1 MTASIWNNRYDAEAY
16 VYGTEPAA
24 SLRAQAW
31 RLRPGMTALVLADG
45 EGRNGVWLA
54 GQGLD
59 VTSVDQSAVGLA
71 KARRLAASRDVEIH
85 TVEADLAAWAWP
97 VAAFDA
103 VVLVFAHFPAAI
115 RTTIHQSAAKA
126 LKPDGLLILE
136 AYRPSQLGKTSGGPK
151 SADMLYEPSAL
162 RTDFAGLEIL
172 EILEGTV
179 FLDEG
184 VLHRGEGDVV
194 RLLARRPV
202 ELC

>member
-1 MTASIWNNRYDAEAY
+1 MTTDHWNQRYDTETY

-31 RLRPGMTALVLADG
+31 RLRPGMSALVLADG

-54 GQGLD
+54 EQGLD
-59 VTSVDQSAVGLA
+59 VVSVDQSAVGLD
-71 KARRLAASRDVEIH
+71 KAQRLAASRGTTIR
-85 TVEADLAAWAWP
+85 TVAADLTMWDWP

-115 RTTIHQSAAKA
+115 RPAIHRNAAAA
-126 LKPDGLLILE
+126 LKPGGLLILE
-136 AYRPSQLGKTSGGPK
+136 AYRPSQLGKGSGGPK
-151 SADMLYEPSAL
+151 SIDMLYAAPDL
-162 RTDFAGLEIL
+162 RVDFAGMEIL
-172 EILEGTV
+172 ELLEGTV

-194 RLLARRPV
+194 RLLARRPLV
-202 ELC
+202 G